1 MLSAEVGGCRSSV
14 KLPESRYSVAWL
26 EYSCPQLAWLLAP
39 PAWRVVFLRERG
51 FSFKIQTALRHAPL
65 GLNSFVHMLPSQ
77 PSRDEGPQRLR
88 PG

>member
-1 MLSAEVGGCRSSV
+1 MLSEEVGGCRSSV

-51 FSFKIQTALRHAPL
+51 FSFKIQTALGGSLSCASGFEFLRAHA
-65 GLNSFVHMLPSQ
+65 SLPAQ
-77 PSRDEGPQRLR
+77 PR
-88 PG
+88 